1 MSISRRL
8 LLALSSL
15 NLLGPLA
22 RPAKAARGTADVMLI
37 LAVDCSGSVTQQR
50 YALQRQGYADAF
62 RDARV
67 QHAIMNLPGPSLHVA
82 MFQWTG
88 PDQQVV
94 VIDWVIID
102 SYRDCQWLAEEIEAV
117 PRQLH
122 SGGTSISGAIEKAH
136 AMLMEH
142 QLPGA
147 RLVIDVSGDGANNRG
162 ARPEPSRDAAVAD
175 GITINGLPI
184 LFVEDGLEAHY
195 RNSVIGGAGA
205 FVIPV
210 ENDAQFAD
218 AIIRKLVAEIAGKS
232 PASSPLLAQTLR
244 G

>member
-1 MSISRRL
+1 MPISRRL

-15 NLLGPLA
+15 SLS
-22 RPAKAARGTADVMLI
+22 RRVTAAGTADVMLV
-37 LAVDCSGSVTQQR
+37 LAVDCSGSVTPER
-50 YALQRQGYADAF
+50 FALQRQGYADAF

-67 QHAIMNLPGPSLHVA
+67 QHAIMNLPGPSLHVT

-88 PDQQVV
+88 PSQQIVV
-94 VIDWVIID
+94 LDWEIID
-102 SYRDCQWLAEEIEAV
+102 SIRDCHAVADQIETL
-117 PRQLH
+117 PRQLFG
-122 SGGTSISGAIEKAH
+122 GGTSISGAIAKAH
-136 AMLMEH
+136 KMLLAR

-162 ARPEPSRDAAVAD
+162 GRPEPERDAAVED

-184 LFVEDGLEAHY
+184 LFVEEGLEAHY

-210 ENDAQFAD
+210 ETDGQFAD

-232 PASSPLLAQTLR
+232 PASGPFLAQTLR